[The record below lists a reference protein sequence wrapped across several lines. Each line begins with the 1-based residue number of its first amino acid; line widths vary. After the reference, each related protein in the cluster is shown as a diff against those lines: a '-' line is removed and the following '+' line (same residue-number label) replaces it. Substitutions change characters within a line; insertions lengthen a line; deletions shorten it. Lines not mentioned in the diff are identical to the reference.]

1 MSDKKPNWGKAKSA
15 TPQRR
20 IDVEEFETGNGVL
33 REVDKHSIFP
43 DPDQPRKA
51 FTEEGLAE
59 LQASIEE
66 NGLLQPILVTEVDK
80 GDGIGKYRIIAGERR
95 WRAAMS
101 SERIARL
108 QIVIRSDISDEL
120 KILLA
125 QIAENIHRENMTIIE
140 TAESYKRVLDA
151 VDGDTDKAIKL
162 LNVSRTRFSTIL
174 GLNKSDEKVREL
186 ATDGITKDVDALAG
200 LNVLATINAD
210 KASETVEKIR
220 NGEISKK
227 GIRKT
232 VAELVKEEKSTK
244 KQNKEPKKLET
255 KAVVELADDAEN
267 ENVVEPHIEETK
279 TNDNP
284 MKGAFSVEF
293 SGELIG
299 ELVDFLKEKENS
311 DDYLLIK
318 KVLLALEN
326 AKQTGE

>member
-1 MSDKKPNWGKAKSA
+1 M
-15 TPQRR
+15 
-20 IDVEEFETGNGVL
+20 
-33 REVDKHSIFP
+33 
-43 DPDQPRKA
+43 
-51 FTEEGLAE
+51 
-59 LQASIEE
+59 
-66 NGLLQPILVTEVDK
+66 
-80 GDGIGKYRIIAGERR
+80 
-95 WRAAMS
+95 
-101 SERIARL
+101 
-108 QIVIRSDISDEL
+108 
-120 KILLA
+120 
-125 QIAENIHRENMTIIE
+125 
-140 TAESYKRVLDA
+140 LDA
-151 VDGDTDKAIKL
+151 VEGDTDKAIKL